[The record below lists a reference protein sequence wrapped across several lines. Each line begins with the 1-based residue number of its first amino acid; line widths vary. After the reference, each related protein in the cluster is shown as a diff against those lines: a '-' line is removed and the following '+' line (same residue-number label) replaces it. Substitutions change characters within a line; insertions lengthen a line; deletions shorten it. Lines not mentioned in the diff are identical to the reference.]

1 MSERLYM
8 NIFSNTSTLYVMC
21 TTKIRSTNFSEEEK
35 LLLAELGQQFAE
47 IENKG
52 YYDLIVA

>member
-1 MSERLYM
+1 
-8 NIFSNTSTLYVMC
+8 MC